1 MKIRTDFVTNSS
13 SSSFVVTL
21 RIYDKKG
28 KLYSFGTE
36 YALNEDGGDSRFC
49 GNIKDLR
56 KKKTVEEL
64 CDYLLD
70 NTGDGLYDEYDDEY
84 DDEDEECEE
93 EYEIPEGLT
102 ADAYYEMYG
111 GEDFEKLQKV
121 VSKEI
126 RQKFRE
132 EVISNIK
139 KVRDIDRI
147 EVHHDYSAWGEF
159 ADLIADNDEKL
170 CDLAKQ
176 YLEAEGRKK
185 NRIKKKL
192 IKYIKTPCADREGDN
207 FAQGFE
213 DIRYIFE
220 PTDENIEK
228 LCKRLCSCYG
238 PGSVEGF
245 TFESIKMKNGKIV
258 RYVEFELN

>member
-49 GNIKDLR
+49 GNIGDLR

-70 NTGDGLYDEYDDEY
+70 STDDGFYDEYDEDC
-84 DDEDEECEE
+84 DEDEECEE
-93 EYEIPEGLT
+93 ENEIPEGLT
-102 ADAYYEMYG
+102 AGEYYEMYG
-111 GEDFEKLQKV
+111 MEDYEKLQKLI
-121 VSKEI
+121 SKEI
-126 RQKFRE
+126 RKQFRE
-132 EVISNIK
+132 EVTSGIK
-139 KVRDIDRI
+139 KVKDIDRI

-159 ADLIADNDEKL
+159 ADLIADNDQTL

-185 NRIKKKL
+185 KRAKKKL
-192 IKYIKTPCADREGDN
+192 IKYINASCGDREGES
-207 FAQGFE
+207 FGQGYKDF
-213 DIRYIFE
+213 RYIFD

-228 LCKRLCSCYG
+228 LCKRLQSCYG
-238 PGSVEGF
+238 PNSVEG
-245 TFESIKMKNGKIV
+245 TTYDIINMKNGKIT
-258 RYVEFELN
+258 RYAEFVLD

>member
-70 NTGDGLYDEYDDEY
+70 STDDGIYDEY
-84 DDEDEECEE
+84 DDEDEECEVDE
-93 EYEIPEGLT
+93 EIPEGLT
-102 ADAYYEMYG
+102 VDEYYEMYG
-111 GEDFEKLQKV
+111 SEDYERLQKLI
-121 VSKEI
+121 SKEV

-139 KVRDIDRI
+139 KVKDIDRI
-147 EVHHDYSAWGEF
+147 EIHHDYSAWGEF
-159 ADLIADNDEKL
+159 ADLIADNDQEL
-170 CDLAKQ
+170 CDLAKK

-185 NRIKKKL
+185 NKIKKKL
-192 IKYIKTPCADREGDN
+192 IKYIKTPCAEREGES
-207 FAQGFE
+207 FGQGYE
-213 DIRYIFE
+213 DFRYIFD

-228 LCKRLCSCYG
+228 LCKRLCS
-238 PGSVEGF
+238 
-245 TFESIKMKNGKIV
+245 
-258 RYVEFELN
+258 

>member
-49 GNIKDLR
+49 GNIEDLK

-70 NTGDGLYDEYDDEY
+70 STDDGLYDDY

-102 ADAYYEMYG
+102 AGEYYEMYG
-111 GEDFEKLQKV
+111 MEDYEKLQKLI
-121 VSKEI
+121 SREI
-126 RQKFRE
+126 RKQFRD
-132 EVISNIK
+132 EVTSGIK
-139 KVRDIDRI
+139 KVKDIDRI
-147 EVHHDYSAWGEF
+147 EIHHDYSAWGEF
-159 ADLIADNDEKL
+159 ADLLADNDEKL

-192 IKYIKTPCADREGDN
+192 IKYIKTPSADREGES

-213 DIRYIFE
+213 DIRYVFE

-238 PGSVEGF
+238 PGSVEGI
-245 TFESIKMKNGKIV
+245 TFESIKMKNGKVV
-258 RYVEFELN
+258 RYAEFVLE